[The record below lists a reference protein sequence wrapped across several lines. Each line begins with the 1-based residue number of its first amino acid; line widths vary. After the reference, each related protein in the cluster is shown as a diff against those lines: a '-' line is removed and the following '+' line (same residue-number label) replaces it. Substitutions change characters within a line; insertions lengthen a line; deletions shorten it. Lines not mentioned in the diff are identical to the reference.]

1 MKNKI
6 LSIISLITIFIPITM
21 LFVWKPTSPSAT
33 VIAIGYCIFIAVSF
47 CYTVPV
53 HKDAPA
59 EYLHKNRSGCQ
70 CSLFDWNIGSG
81 CASSLNL
88 NSLI

>member
-33 VIAIGYCIFIAVSF
+33 VIAIGYVIFIAVSF
-47 CYTVPV
+47 CYALFLFTKMHLRNIYTKIGLGVNV
-53 HKDAPA
+53 L
-59 EYLHKNRSGCQ
+59 YL
-70 CSLFDWNIGSG
+70 IGIL
-81 CASSLNL
+81 ALVVL
-88 NSLI
+88 PRLI

>member
-47 CYTVPV
+47 CYALFLFTN
-53 HKDAPA
+53 DAPA

-70 CSLFDWNIGSG
+70 CSLFDW
-81 CASSLNL
+81 
-88 NSLI
+88 